1 MNDYVI
7 AIPSYKRNETLKKK
21 TMKVLSEYKINP
33 KIIYIFV
40 ADNSQKNYMKIH

>member
-33 KIIYIFV
+33 KI
-40 ADNSQKNYMKIH
+40 NNYV